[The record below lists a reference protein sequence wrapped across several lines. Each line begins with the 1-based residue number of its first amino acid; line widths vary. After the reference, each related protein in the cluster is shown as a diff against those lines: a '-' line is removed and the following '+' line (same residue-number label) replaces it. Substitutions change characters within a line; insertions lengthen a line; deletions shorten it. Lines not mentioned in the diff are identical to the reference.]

1 MNTVR
6 VVSKRKIKKFILI
19 VTISLI
25 VITIINLSL
34 FYFLNL
40 KGVSSDDKI
49 IPFKV
54 EENDTY
60 YTLGDKLKNNNLI
73 KNKLVYKIY
82 LKLHKQS
89 DKLDVG
95 MYPLAK
101 NMGVKKIIETLKK
114 GPDDDLT
121 NNKITFR
128 EGLNIRNI
136 VDILAKYTKYD
147 KNEITKKISDTTYL
161 KTLINKYWF
170 LTDEILNKDIYYP
183 LEGYLYPDTYQFK
196 EDDSIEDIIDTMLLN
211 TSNKLSIY
219 QNSFKNQKYTYHQI
233 ITLSSIVELEASSK
247 EDRKG
252 VAGVF
257 YNRLNKNMGLESDVT
272 TYYGLKKDLTDSIK
286 GKVYDYTPYNTRNSS
301 LKGKLPVG
309 PICNPS
315 IDSIDAVLNYS
326 KTNNYYFVADTSK
339 KVYFAKTYDEHLNII
354 KKLKE
359 QGKWNA

>member
-1 MNTVR
+1 MKTVR
-6 VVSKRKIKKFILI
+6 VVSKRKIKRFILI
-19 VTISLI
+19 VVIGL
-25 VITIINLSL
+25 VLITIISLLL

-40 KGVSSDDKI
+40 KRVNSSNEI
-49 IPFKV
+49 IPFEVK
-54 EENDTY
+54 ENDTY
-60 YTLGDKLKNNNLI
+60 YTLGGRLKNNNLI
-73 KNKLVYKIY
+73 KNELVYKIY

-114 GPDDDLT
+114 GPSDELT

-128 EGLNIRNI
+128 EGLNIRHI
-136 VDILAKYTKYD
+136 VDLMAKETKYS
-147 KNEITKKISDTTYL
+147 KEEINQKISNQTYL

-196 EDDSIEDIIDTMLLN
+196 NDDSIEDIINAMLDN
-211 TSNKLSIY
+211 TLAKLKPY
-219 QNSFKNQKYTYHQI
+219 QTIFNNQKYTVHQVL
-233 ITLSSIVELEASSK
+233 TLASIVELEASTK

-272 TYYGLKKDLTDSIK
+272 TYYGLKKELTDSIK
-286 GKVYDYTPYNTRNSS
+286 GKVYDYTPYNTRNTS
-301 LKGKLPVG
+301 LKGKLPIG

-315 IDSIDAVLNYS
+315 IDSIDAVLNYTKS
-326 KTNNYYFVADTSK
+326 NYYYFVADTSK
-339 KVYFAKTYDEHLNII
+339 KVYFAKTYNEHLNII